1 MLRKRLLGWALI
13 VAMVLSLI
21 PTALAAENDELYE
34 ADAELYEADLG
45 SEAVS
50 AEADA
55 AMQDYL
61 DSLEPLTI
69 REVDVEAP
77 TEETAEET
85 AGIAMLS
92 AAEPAAEHT
101 PGVVLFSV
109 KAGTPV
115 AQLGLENLGITDAEP
130 IFAQSATVDTDEGKA
145 VWYSA
150 SCAGYEASAVAA
162 LKELPGVVD
171 AELDYIY
178 YSDSYGEPQEVEVG
192 KNWIIRDLLQTA
204 NKFWWS
210 TELSQKINPGDGTVV
225 AVIDTGVDYTHE
237 DLKANMWVN
246 DAELNGLPGVD
257 DDGDGYIDDIYGVN
271 VLAKGQQA
279 GDPMDDNG
287 HGTHVAGIIAMSSNG
302 RGGVG
307 LAWGAKVMAI
317 KAGQSTGTFTSADIA
332 KAIDYAK
339 MKGADVIN
347 MSFGGTEK
355 SYLVEQALARAFS
368 SCVLV
373 ASAGND
379 GLPTTDA
386 PTQFTQKI
394 DIYPAGYP
402 YVLGV
407 MATGEDGKLADF
419 SNWDYYSNANCEY
432 ELTAPG
438 VGIFS
443 TLPGNRY
450 ALWSGTS
457 MAAPCVSAA
466 AAIVRSY
473 HQDKDTYSS
482 RFIMGQLASA
492 TQRTTYYR
500 DAIGIG
506 HEYAALDIL
515 QSCLKEPR
523 PNINLQDVFALD
535 NARTDNE
542 INDADRIID
551 AGETIDLGF
560 TVRNQWGQTGDI
572 TVTADAI
579 SVGGVANPYV
589 EFVTPTVT
597 LKPAG
602 TFGESDN
609 GNVWDDGYLTS
620 VTNPITFRLR
630 EDTPNDTEI
639 CINLTATAG
648 NGYDIKDTTVYEAE
662 YQYTFTVQN
671 GRAIR
676 GVVDKD
682 TTLSSKYYWIIENT
696 VHISEGAT
704 LTVEP
709 GTQIQFWSSD
719 YEDTYGGKTMAA
731 IVNDGTL
738 NMIGTEDKP
747 ISCFPGKGFSN
758 YVVEISG
765 KGVETLKYCEI
776 INPRLGLT
784 GQSTASTVDVVDHCR
799 LTQNQGYV
807 MRRYLNGS
815 SVKDDASTNALYVWQ
830 LSNSLISGL
839 RYFAKYSNASVSLSE
854 NTSNCFND
862 CSIDLYSYSDY
873 SNIVSTGT
881 VFLRAN
887 GGDDDRVR
895 KITLKGATAVPN
907 YDSASAIDNATICT
921 YGGSEH
927 QYVFLP
933 IMKASDSAIIAQY
946 TWAKAMAEFMGGTLL
961 CLSDR
966 EEEDFI
972 YEKMNELAQKTRPD
986 GSTDGINSYVNIG
999 YRRQPETGEFAW
1011 DDGGSYIPSVTFSY
1025 TDKHGYAC
1033 LYVFSYYSG
1042 GYTREVRSSEI
1053 PGVGYSDNYDR
1064 PYIVLELPTVTE
1076 DGQTLT
1082 EDAIREQL
1090 KAFDKDDPLFN
1101 YCTPQMTNCA
1111 SLNPVLNTNPESWA
1125 RITASSYDSNI
1136 RCYNLSG
1143 NYWGTENEMLI
1154 NKMIVDADDFAGTL
1168 GDIVE
1173 QPTLTKN
1180 DDLSAIYPFVLDLT
1194 VEDAD
1199 GNTVSTVSPGA
1210 AYTVRVT
1217 FNRDMDQT
1225 VQPTVTYGPDVP
1237 YTDFTVRGEWESARE
1252 WVGKAVISPV
1262 MTSGTQYFKTTGGR
1276 ADSDPWLVCGNDI
1289 LRYAM
1294 TVSTTGVQAMLLQ
1307 ASGGANKVELSWAQN
1322 DYDTLAGY
1330 NLYRSET
1337 GADGSFKKLNTAVL
1351 TDGRYTDTAVQPG
1364 KTYYYYFT
1372 VVNTEGR
1379 EESAR
1384 SNTASAAPIDNV
1396 EPVLVHTPVESARAG
1411 RAVSISATA
1420 TDNIAV
1426 ARVTLHY
1433 RKTGDASYR
1442 TTDMVATGVNN
1453 GYSAT
1458 IPADY
1463 VTAAGVQYYITAEDD
1478 DKNTAYCGTAEQPN
1492 PIAVDGS
1499 AFITGITP
1507 ATVSVEGGET
1517 VAILGGNFTEDMV
1530 LKVGS
1535 REITGYTLVDNGQ
1548 ITFTAP
1554 ALPIGLYAVTLTR
1567 DGVQITSPT
1576 ALSYTDAQVM
1586 AQIPT
1591 NMKLTSGE
1599 RYQIPLYLKTRGEM
1613 NSFHAELDL
1622 GGMAFSNLSVEKA
1635 DSTAAY
1641 GLEYRLN
1648 GSVVSISGMGSGDIS
1663 AADGAPMVYINLTP
1677 STVTGDQTYTL
1688 TLREVRCNGAA
1699 VESVIN
1705 GTAVVRP
1712 NFSLT
1717 ATVKYYATGGKPVS
1731 GVSIQ
1736 AGGKSGLTDENGEVT
1751 LTGIPVSSVT
1761 VRAILNTGAADY
1773 ITAND
1778 AALVL
1783 KYSVEAE
1790 ELSKY
1795 QLLAADVDGS
1805 GTVNEHDAALILQM
1819 AVRKLPAFPAGA
1831 AWHFDP
1837 VSRTMTLGGGNNP
1850 VSFTA
1855 ILMGDVDGSWDGSKQ

>member
-1 MLRKRLLGWALI
+1 MGNHGTSLNGQTI
-13 VAMVLSLI
+13 VPAY
-21 PTALAAENDELYE
+21 N
-34 ADAELYEADLG
+34 
-45 SEAVS
+45 
-50 AEADA
+50 
-55 AMQDYL
+55 
-61 DSLEPLTI
+61 
-69 REVDVEAP
+69 
-77 TEETAEET
+77 
-85 AGIAMLS
+85 S
-92 AAEPAAEHT
+92 AAEIDGAA
-101 PGVVLFSV
+101 V
-109 KAGTPV
+109 
-115 AQLGLENLGITDAEP
+115 
-130 IFAQSATVDTDEGKA
+130 
-145 VWYSA
+145 
-150 SCAGYEASAVAA
+150 C
-162 LKELPGVVD
+162 
-171 AELDYIY
+171 
-178 YSDSYGEPQEVEVG
+178 
-192 KNWIIRDLLQTA
+192 
-204 NKFWWS
+204 
-210 TELSQKINPGDGTVV
+210 
-225 AVIDTGVDYTHE
+225 
-237 DLKANMWVN
+237 
-246 DAELNGLPGVD
+246 
-257 DDGDGYIDDIYGVN
+257 
-271 VLAKGQQA
+271 
-279 GDPMDDNG
+279 
-287 HGTHVAGIIAMSSNG
+287 
-302 RGGVG
+302 
-307 LAWGAKVMAI
+307 
-317 KAGQSTGTFTSADIA
+317 
-332 KAIDYAK
+332 
-339 MKGADVIN
+339 
-347 MSFGGTEK
+347 
-355 SYLVEQALARAFS
+355 
-368 SCVLV
+368 
-373 ASAGND
+373 
-379 GLPTTDA
+379 
-386 PTQFTQKI
+386 
-394 DIYPAGYP
+394 
-402 YVLGV
+402 
-407 MATGEDGKLADF
+407 
-419 SNWDYYSNANCEY
+419 
-432 ELTAPG
+432 
-438 VGIFS
+438 
-443 TLPGNRY
+443 
-450 ALWSGTS
+450 
-457 MAAPCVSAA
+457 
-466 AAIVRSY
+466 
-473 HQDKDTYSS
+473 TY
-482 RFIMGQLASA
+482 
-492 TQRTTYYR
+492 
-500 DAIGIG
+500 
-506 HEYAALDIL
+506 
-515 QSCLKEPR
+515 
-523 PNINLQDVFALD
+523 
-535 NARTDNE
+535 
-542 INDADRIID
+542 
-551 AGETIDLGF
+551 
-560 TVRNQWGQTGDI
+560 
-572 TVTADAI
+572 
-579 SVGGVANPYV
+579 
-589 EFVTPTVT
+589 
-597 LKPAG
+597 
-602 TFGESDN
+602 
-609 GNVWDDGYLTS
+609 
-620 VTNPITFRLR
+620 
-630 EDTPNDTEI
+630 
-639 CINLTATAG
+639 
-648 NGYDIKDTTVYEAE
+648 
-662 YQYTFTVQN
+662 
-671 GRAIR
+671 
-676 GVVDKD
+676 
-682 TTLSSKYYWIIENT
+682 
-696 VHISEGAT
+696 EGA
-704 LTVEP
+704 ES
-709 GTQIQFWSSD
+709 W
-719 YEDTYGGKTMAA
+719 
-731 IVNDGTL
+731 
-738 NMIGTEDKP
+738 
-747 ISCFPGKGFSN
+747 
-758 YVVEISG
+758 
-765 KGVETLKYCEI
+765 
-776 INPRLGLT
+776 
-784 GQSTASTVDVVDHCR
+784 
-799 LTQNQGYV
+799 
-807 MRRYLNGS
+807 
-815 SVKDDASTNALYVWQ
+815 
-830 LSNSLISGL
+830 
-839 RYFAKYSNASVSLSE
+839 
-854 NTSNCFND
+854 
-862 CSIDLYSYSDY
+862 
-873 SNIVSTGT
+873 
-881 VFLRAN
+881 
-887 GGDDDRVR
+887 
-895 KITLKGATAVPN
+895 
-907 YDSASAIDNATICT
+907 
-921 YGGSEH
+921 
-927 QYVFLP
+927 YVFMPMEYSPTLFP
-933 IMKASDSAIIAQY
+933 ATMQY
-946 TWAKAMAEFMGGTLL
+946 DLFKAMAESVGGTLL
-961 CLSDR
+961 CLSSK
-966 EEEDFI
+966 EEENFI
-972 YEKMNELAQKTRPD
+972 CEKADELVRQLHPDDATYTRQ
-986 GSTDGINSYVNIG
+986 SYVNLG
-999 YRRQPETGEFAW
+999 YRRQAEAEEFVW
-1011 DDGGSYIPSVTFSY
+1011 DDGGDYTPADFLEADKKGNYVYLRISSYHHSNDY
-1025 TDKHGYAC
+1025 YDKGI
-1033 LYVFSYYSG
+1033 
-1042 GYTREVRSSEI
+1042 RSSEQPI
-1053 PGVGYSDNYDR
+1053 CSEFSDEDSYTA
-1064 PYIVLELPTVTE
+1064 LELPISAFEDTVITE
-1076 DGQTLT
+1076 DTIRARLKEFDT
-1082 EDAIREQL
+1082 DAW
-1090 KAFDKDDPLFN
+1090 LFN
-1101 YCTPQMTNCA
+1101 YCAPNVTNCA
-1111 SLNPVLNTNPESWA
+1111 ILNPILNTSPESWA
-1125 RITASSYDSNI
+1125 SFTASSYGSDI

-1143 NYWGTENEMLI
+1143 NYWGTENEVLI
-1154 NKMIVDADDFAGTL
+1154 NKMIVDEDDFAGIL
-1168 GDIVE
+1168 GDIE
-1173 QPTLTKN
+1173 EKPILTKN

-1217 FNRDMDQT
+1217 FNRDMDQS

-1351 TDGRYTDTAVQPG
+1351 TEGSYTDTAVQPG

-1384 SNTASAAPIDNV
+1384 SNTASAAPIDNIA
-1396 EPVLVHTPVESARAG
+1396 PVLVHTPVESARAG

-1458 IPADY
+1458 IPANY

-1635 DSTAAY
+1635 DSGAAY

-1717 ATVKYYATGGKPVS
+1717 ATVKYYATGGKPVP

-1736 AGGKSGLTDENGEVT
+1736 AGGKSGLTDENGEAT

-1778 AALVL
+1778 AAMVL

-1831 AWHFDP
+1831 AWRFDP
-1837 VSRTMTLGGGNNP
+1837 VSHTMTLGGGSNP

>member
-34 ADAELYEADLG
+34 ADAELYEAGLG

-85 AGIAMLS
+85 AEESAGVAMLS

-109 KAGTPV
+109 KAGIPV

-386 PTQFTQKI
+386 PAQFTQKV

-407 MATGEDGKLADF
+407 MATDADGQLANF

-589 EFVTPTVT
+589 EFITPTVT

-648 NGYDIKDTTVYEAE
+648 NGYDTKDTTVYEAE

-719 YEDTYGGKTMAA
+719 YEDAYGGKTMAA
-731 IVNDGTL
+731 IINDGTL

-747 ISCFPGKGFSN
+747 ISCFPGRGFSN
-758 YVVEISG
+758 YVVDISG
-765 KGVETLKYCEI
+765 NGVETLQYCEI

-799 LTQNQGYV
+799 LTQGQDNICV
-807 MRRYLNGS
+807 RYLSGS
-815 SVKDDASTNALYVWQ
+815 SVETNVDYLAAYYSFKVSTLTNSTLCGFRGGSTYRIKRMEVSDNN
-830 LSNSLISGL
+830 SN
-839 RYFAKYSNASVSLSE
+839 
-854 NTSNCFND
+854 NCYND
-862 CSIDLYSYSDY
+862 CNINLTAQK
-873 SNIVSTGT
+873 SNGT
-881 VFLRAN
+881 VHLQGN
-887 GGDDDRVR
+887 DDNSTR
-895 KITLKGATAVPN
+895 KRGTVIDGATAVPN
-907 YDSASAIDNATICT
+907 YDSASAIDSADICT
-921 YGGSEH
+921 YEGAEH
-927 QYVFLP
+927 QYVFLRMIDP
-933 IMKASDSAIIAQY
+933 SYVGAIAQY
-946 TWAKAMAEFMGGTLL
+946 NLAKTMAEAMDGTLL
-961 CLSDR
+961 CLSSK

-972 YEKMNELAQKTRPD
+972 YEKLYELAEQAYSNGEKGT
-986 GSTDGINSYVNIG
+986 THCYANLG
-999 YRRQPETGEFAW
+999 YRLQTETGAYVW
-1011 DDGGSYIPSVTFSY
+1011 DDGGSYIPSKRDSERNYEYVYLYIYRPSY
-1025 TDKHGYAC
+1025 TK
-1033 LYVFSYYSG
+1033 YVGSDSAPGAPSY
-1042 GYTREVRSSEI
+1042 SSMS
-1053 PGVGYSDNYDR
+1053 YM
-1064 PYIVLELPTVTE
+1064 VLELPTATK
-1076 DGQTLT
+1076 DGQPLT
-1082 EDAIREQL
+1082 EDAVRDQL
-1090 KAFDKDDPLFN
+1090 KAYDTDAWLFN
-1101 YCTPQMTNCA
+1101 YHAPQMTNCA
-1111 SLNPVLNTNPESWA
+1111 ILNPVLNTNPESWA

-1173 QPTLTKN
+1173 QPILTKN

-1199 GNTVSTVSPGA
+1199 GNKVSTVSPGA

-1276 ADSDPWLVCGNDI
+1276 AASDPWLVCGNDI

-1351 TDGRYTDTAVQPG
+1351 TERSYTDTAVQPG

-1411 RAVSISATA
+1411 RAVSISAAA

-1458 IPADY
+1458 IPANY

-1819 AVRKLPAFPAGA
+1819 AVRKLPAFPTGA
-1831 AWHFDP
+1831 AWRFDP
-1837 VSRTMTLGGGNNP
+1837 VSHTMTLGGGSNP